1 MFILRSNKLPGLLLC
16 ALSALSGFS
25 QSSLSNPFL
34 EESLKQALE
43 KNGLIK
49 EQNLLIQ
56 QQQAGYSLATRQ
68 FGPEI
73 TLGTSYTLAAGGRSI
88 SFPLGDLLNP
98 VSNALND
105 LTSSNDFPQY
115 QNQNILFLPN
125 NFYDLRT
132 RIVQPILRPE
142 IKTNRLIKQE
152 QIGLQ
157 QLQKEIIS
165 RTIIRDV
172 KKAYYQYI
180 QSGESIAILQQGL
193 VQLAEGERVTQSLI
207 NNGVT
212 LPSAILRIQ
221 AEKSKLLTQLF
232 AAENQRTD
240 ARSYF
245 NYLTGRSP
253 QDSIIAVPV
262 SILPM
267 PDTYTTAVRTEE
279 TASLDKGIAIQK
291 LAIDL
296 ENKFRA
302 PRLGAQVDIG
312 TQNFNFQ
319 WGGYLLGGLQLDIPL
334 YDNKKSKY
342 KTEELRAGMQAN
354 EEKKDWA
361 IKSLDLQLQQ
371 AKRQLKT
378 AIDQYHSYTPIADM
392 FRRYYYEI
400 QRKYKEG
407 QATPA
412 ELVDAQTQIT
422 FSLLQQNIALYQA
435 WIQAVEIENLTSK
448 Q

>member
-1 MFILRSNKLPGLLLC
+1 MSKLLVFLLC

-25 QSSLSNPFL
+25 QPTISNPFL
-34 EESLKQALE
+34 DESLKQALE

-49 EQNLLIQ
+49 EQNALIQ
-56 QQQAGYSLATRQ
+56 QQQASYNLATRQ

-73 TLGTSYTLAAGGRSI
+73 SLGTSYTLAAGGRSI

-142 IKTNRLIKQE
+142 IKANRLIKQE

-207 NNGVT
+207 NNGVA

-240 ARSYF
+240 ARAYF
-245 NYLTGRSP
+245 NYLTGRSS

-262 SILPM
+262 SILPI

-296 ENKFRA
+296 ENKF
-302 PRLGAQVDIG
+302 QVDIG

-392 FRRYYYEI
+392 SRRYFWEI

-422 FSLLQQNIALYQA
+422 FALLQQNIALYQA

>member
-1 MFILRSNKLPGLLLC
+1 MSKSNLRSNLLLGFLIFTLTG
-16 ALSALSGFS
+16 LSQTPGT
-25 QSSLSNPFL
+25 NPFL
-34 EESLKQALE
+34 EESIKQALQ

-49 EQNLLIQ
+49 EQNALIQ
-56 QQQAGYSLATRQ
+56 QHQASYNLATRQ

-73 TLGTSYTLAAGGRSI
+73 NLGTSYTLATGGRSI
-88 SFPLGDLLNP
+88 AFPLGDLLNP
-98 VSNALND
+98 MSNALND
-105 LTSSNDFPQY
+105 LTRSNDFPQY

-132 RIVQPILRPE
+132 RITQPILRPE
-142 IKTNRLIKQE
+142 INTNRLIKQE

-157 QLQKEIIS
+157 QLQKDMVT

-180 QSGESIAILQQGL
+180 QSGEAIAILKQGL

-207 NNGVT
+207 NNGVA

-221 AEKSKLLTQLF
+221 AEKSKLLTQVF
-232 AAENQRTD
+232 AAENQRAD
-240 ARSYF
+240 SRAYF
-245 NYLTGRSP
+245 NYLVGRP
-253 QDSIIAVPV
+253 AQDSIAATPI
-262 SILPM
+262 SRLPE
-267 PDTYTTAVRTEE
+267 PGVYQNAIRTEE
-279 TASLDKGIAIQK
+279 IATLDKGLTIQK
-291 LAIDL
+291 LALDL
-296 ENKFRA
+296 ENKFHA
-302 PRLGAQVDIG
+302 PKLGAQVDIG
-312 TQNFNFQ
+312 SQNFNFQ
-319 WGGYLLGGLQLDIPL
+319 WGGYVLGGLQLEIPL

-342 KTEELRAGMQAN
+342 KMEELLSGMKAT

-361 IKSLDLQLQQ
+361 VKSLELQLQQ
-371 AKRQLKT
+371 AQRQLTT

-392 FRRYYYEI
+392 SRRYFWEI

-422 FSLLQQNIALYQA
+422 YALLQQNIAQYKA
-435 WIQAVEIENLTSK
+435 WIQAAEIENLIK
-448 Q
+448 